1 MQTQQTPLTN
11 LQLEILKV
19 FSLQLTQAELVDI
32 RTVLAR
38 HFADQLT
45 QRVDHIWKAKGLTA
59 QDMDSW
65 LNEDDQ

>member
-19 FSLQLTQAELVDI
+19 FSLQLTQAELMDI

-38 HFADQLT
+38 HFADRLT
-45 QRVDHIWKAKGLTA
+45 QRVDRIWQAKGLTA

-65 LNEDDQ
+65 LNEDNQ

>member
-19 FSLQLTQAELVDI
+19 FSLQLTQAELMDI

-38 HFADQLT
+38 HFADRLT
-45 QRVDHIWKAKGLTA
+45 QRVDHIWQTKGLTP

-65 LNEDDQ
+65 LNEDNQ